1 MQVSSPRRR
10 AIASASSAY
19 SRRRRSGSCQKISTP
34 SCTSSLARMLES
46 SGPTALRAASSQR
59 TRSVSISP
67 TKLQC
72 PARVGQRCLGEQIGV
87 AKLGR
92 HNGGLEEGLSVL
104 GLGRHALG
112 SSKADHRRAAPS
124 GRFFEVFDGLERL
137 AENCAAWSIRVAPAP
152 IHPLRR
158 HTRELEDL
166 RRRSGGSDRRA
177 RPRRLRVPR
186 ETRRSG
192 GGAWSD
198 VLHSARHRGWS
209 AQVHA

>member
-112 SSKADHRRAAPS
+112 SSKADHRRARAERAVLRGLRRPRAP
-124 GRFFEVFDGLERL
+124 GR
-137 AENCAAWSIRVAPAP
+137 NCAAWSIRVAPAP